1 MGSTNDSGTDAA
13 ARRVRVWDLPTRLF
27 HWSLAVLAVV
37 SVVTAKVGG
46 NALAWH
52 FWSGYTVL
60 ALLVFRVLWGLAG
73 GRYARFAEFVRGPR
87 AVLTYLRGTRGDSPG
102 HNPLGAVSVI
112 ALLTAFLVQAVTGLF
127 ANDAIFTEGP
137 LARMV
142 SGATSDRMTTI
153 HKWNELV
160 LYGLVGLHLLA
171 VGYYELIRRRRLIL
185 PMITGDRRDT
195 DGAPARDD
203 APMRLRALVLLAVA
217 AGLVTYVVT
226 L

>member
-1 MGSTNDSGTDAA
+1 MGSAASPGADAA
-13 ARRVRVWDLPTRLF
+13 TGRVRVWDLPTRLF

-37 SVVTAKVGG
+37 SVVTAKAGG

-60 ALLVFRVLWGLAG
+60 ALLVFRLLWGFAG

-87 AVLTYLRGTRGDSPG
+87 AVLTHLRGLRGDSPG
-102 HNPLGAVSVI
+102 HNPLGALSVL
-112 ALLTAFLVQAVTGLF
+112 ALLAAFLVQAVTGLF

-137 LARMV
+137 LAKMV

-160 LYGLVGLHLLA
+160 LYALVGLHLLA
-171 VGYYELIRRRRLIL
+171 VGYYEFIRRRRLIL
-185 PMITGDRRDT
+185 PMITGDRRDA
-195 DGAPARDD
+195 DGPSARDD
-203 APMRLRALVLLAVA
+203 SPMRLRALALLAVA
-217 AGLVTYVVT
+217 AGLVAYVVT